1 VARYDPRVTVADGAA
16 GRPEGAA
23 PAAPHPSPAASKRRP
38 GAPASLL
45 VLLGAMAAWAGWF
58 IFRTSFTFGGRRV
71 FCLFDDAM
79 ISMAYAR
86 NLVEGYG
93 LNWARQGTPVE
104 GFTHPL
110 WTALMVPVNLLPIA
124 REHRSLVVQVL
135 SLAVLLWNVVLVRR
149 LMLRHFTR
157 PGARHW
163 APACVLTAFYYPLDR
178 WALLGME
185 TGLQAL
191 LTTAMVLLALDVV
204 RGRRDRHLPLL
215 LVGTLAVLL
224 RMDMA
229 LPVVAVQGW
238 VAACGGL
245 RRDGTPGRRRWLLG
259 VAVLAAAAGGYTLFR
274 WIYFH
279 DLLPNTYYLKLA
291 GIPMAVRLLR
301 GGDALLDSLLAHWP
315 LLLAVGVGVAA
326 AMAPGGRRDR
336 AWARRLTL
344 PATLF
349 VTCCAW
355 SVYVGG
361 DVWEGESSAN
371 RFVAFAMPQ
380 VFVLF
385 NALANQALSAAKRRL
400 RFRRQAG
407 GPPPGGTAATAA
419 GRAAAGEPLA
429 LRYALV
435 GATAAA
441 LLAANGLWQRDE
453 LEESWKTFAVVTRP
467 MHVERYEWL
476 LGLVRQ
482 LQQVAEPAASVAVVW
497 AGTPA
502 YFGDFRMVDTLGY
515 NDRHIARGKP
525 AIQLDE
531 DDFDEYVPGHVKWD
545 YAYLVNERRPD
556 AFLQLWGR
564 TDEDLRKVV
573 LLLTSR
579 GYRRLGDLWVDP
591 RSPRIHLPP
600 GLDRHGIEVRWR

>member
-1 VARYDPRVTVADGAA
+1 LSGARYDPRMIAEDGEAGALAGA
-16 GRPEGAA
+16 GRWALAA
-23 PAAPHPSPAASKRRP
+23 EPPLPRTRT
-38 GAPASLL
+38 SLL
-45 VLLGAMAAWAGWF
+45 LLLGALAAWGGWC

-86 NLVEGYG
+86 NLVEGHG
-93 LNWARQGTPVE
+93 LNWARQGAPVE

-124 REHRSLVVQVL
+124 LEHRSLVVQLL
-135 SLAVLLWNVVLVRR
+135 SLAALLWNVVLVRR
-149 LMLRHFTR
+149 LVLRHFTR

-163 APACVLTAFYYPLDR
+163 APACVLTAFYYPLNR

-191 LTTAMVLLALDVV
+191 LTTASVLLALDVV

-229 LPVVAVQGW
+229 LLVLAVQAWVAV
-238 VAACGGL
+238 CGGL
-245 RRDGTPGRRRWLLG
+245 RRDGTEGRRRWLLG
-259 VAVLAAAAGGYTLFR
+259 AAALAAAAGGYTLFR
-274 WIYFH
+274 WFYFH
-279 DLLPNTYYLKLA
+279 DLLPNTYYLKLG
-291 GIPMAVRLLR
+291 GIPLAVRLLR
-301 GGDALLDSLLAHWP
+301 GGDVLLDSLLAHWP
-315 LLLAVGVGVAA
+315 LLLAVGVGLAA
-326 AMAPGGRRDR
+326 ALAPGGRRDR

-344 PATLF
+344 PAMVFLI
-349 VTCCAW
+349 CCAW

-385 NALANQALSAAKRRL
+385 NALANLALSAAKRRL
-400 RFRRQAG
+400 RLRSRLSRRPETG
-407 GPPPGGTAATAA
+407 TPPGGAAA
-419 GRAAAGEPLA
+419 GRAAAGEPLG

-435 GATAAA
+435 GATVAA

-453 LEESWKTFAVVTRP
+453 LEESWKTFALVTRP
-467 MHVERYEWL
+467 MHTDRYEAL

-482 LQQVAEPAASVAVVW
+482 LRQVAEPAASVAVVW

-502 YFGDFRMVDTLGY
+502 YFSDFRLVDTLGY
-515 NDRHIARGKP
+515 NDRHIAHGKP
-525 AIQLDE
+525 AIRLDE
-531 DDFDEYVPGHVKWD
+531 DDFDDYVPGHVKWD

-556 AFLQLWGR
+556 AFLQVWGP
-564 TDEDLRKVV
+564 TADDLRNVV
-573 LLLTSR
+573 ALLRSR
-579 GYRRLGDLWVDP
+579 GYRRLGDLWIDP
-591 RSPRIHLPP
+591 ASPRIHLPP
-600 GLDRHGIEVRWR
+600 APGRERIVVRWR